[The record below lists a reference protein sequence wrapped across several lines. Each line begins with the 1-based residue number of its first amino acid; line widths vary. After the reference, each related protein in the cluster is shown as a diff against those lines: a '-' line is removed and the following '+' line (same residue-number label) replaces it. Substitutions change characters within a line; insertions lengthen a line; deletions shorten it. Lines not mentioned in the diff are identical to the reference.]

1 MAPVNEEVDIYKTYI
16 MLLRERQ
23 DYSALPNQGFSNPGW
38 AEAIFQLL
46 RQRCLFGSHS
56 PQPDPC

>member
-1 MAPVNEEVDIYKTYI
+1 MAPANEEVDLYKAYI
-16 MLLRERQ
+16 MLLRVVAGLFRT
-23 DYSALPNQGFSNPGW
+23 PQGFSNPGW